1 MKKIILNLK
10 YLFVFILAF
19 SAAGAVSA
27 QTLPSNFSLERN
39 SFEKIN
45 SETPLSNGITD
56 IVTDGDIIWLGT
68 SRGISLSTDN
78 GETWRNF
85 YDTPEIESRGISAL
99 DYKHGV
105 LWAAKSYRE
114 ELNGESV
121 QVGGGLVYTTDM
133 GETWTKIPQP
143 IDDPGDS
150 LITYGVNTIRALP
163 VIVTQQNVTFDISIS
178 GKAVWITSWAG
189 GLRKTADMGETW
201 QRVVLPPDYLNSI
214 KPSDTLYFSLQP
226 VAGEFGPEAYL
237 NHALFAVF
245 AENDD
250 VIYAGS
256 AGGINRSTDG
266 GVSWTKFTR
275 DNQLKPISGNWV
287 IGISV
292 DQYDGSVWAVTRQAE
307 GDNEYSAISASFDD
321 CESWE
326 TYFPNEKGW
335 NVDFKYDYDDEGRIV
350 NSAPIVSLQDGFFR
364 LANDGTTWLSP
375 ANIIDSETGLELK
388 ATNFYSAASN
398 YAFDGNGYLWLGTNN
413 GLARLREN
421 DQAWSG
427 DWKVFFASQN
437 LKDVSET
444 YAFPNPF
451 SPALER
457 TNIKYTLSS
466 GAGNVTIRIFNF
478 DMTLVKTLIQNVS
491 RQTGID
497 LFETWDGRN
506 EFGNIVSNGVYFYR
520 IDADGADPIYGK
532 IMVMR

>member
-10 YLFVFILAF
+10 YLFALFVAF
-19 SAAGAVSA
+19 AAFEAVSA
-27 QTLPSNFSLERN
+27 QTLPSSFSLERN
-39 SFEKIN
+39 SFRKTN
-45 SETPLSNGITD
+45 DETPLSNGITD

-78 GETWRNF
+78 GATWKNF
-85 YDTPEIESRGISAL
+85 YDTPEIESRGISAI
-99 DYKHGV
+99 DFKHGV

-143 IDDPGDS
+143 VDDPGDS

-237 NHALFAVF
+237 NHALFSVF
-245 AENDD
+245 ADGED

-256 AGGINRSTDG
+256 AGGINKSTDG
-266 GVSWTKFTR
+266 GVSWRKFTR
-275 DNQLKPISGNWV
+275 DNQVKPISGNWV

-292 DQYDGSVWAVTRQAE
+292 DQYDGSVWAVTRRAE
-307 GDNEYSAISASFDD
+307 GENEYSAISASFDD
-321 CESWE
+321 CDSWE

-335 NVDFKYDYDDEGRIV
+335 NVDFRYYYDDNGVII
-350 NSAPIVSLQDGFFR
+350 NSEPIVSLQDGFFR
-364 LANDGTTWLSP
+364 RAENGDDWNAPL
-375 ANIIDSETGLELK
+375 NIVDSETGTVLS
-388 ATNFYSAASN
+388 ATNFYSAATNFAS
-398 YAFDGNGYLWLGTNN
+398 DGNDYIWLATNN
-413 GLARLREN
+413 GLARLKEN
-421 DQAWSG
+421 GQMWQG
-427 DWKVFFASQN
+427 DWKVFFASQK
-437 LKDVSET
+437 LKDATET

-451 SPALER
+451 SPNLER
-457 TNIKYTLSS
+457 VNIKYSLNS

-491 RQTGID
+491 RPVGID
-497 LFETWDGRN
+497 LFETWDGRD
-506 EFGNIVSNGVYFYR
+506 EFGNVVSNGVYFYR
-520 IDADGADPIYGK
+520 IDVGADPVYGK